1 MQTPQASR
9 DSMQH
14 VSSPAYIPEPWNVEL
29 SIRDAREQTA
39 SRHDEQTL
47 TGRIVPADPYT
58 AWLEQRE
65 PQCRSATVP
74 V

>member
-1 MQTPQASR
+1 MQT
-9 DSMQH
+9 MQPPGQ
-14 VSSPAYIPEPWNVEL
+14 SSTRYVEDPWSVEL

-39 SRHDEQTL
+39 SRHDAQML
-47 TGRIVPADPYT
+47 TARAVPVDPYT

-65 PQCRSATVP
+65 SNRCSSAVP